1 MRNLG
6 LVESGDGYFG
16 MAARRDEKKHHS
28 FKILPSRMKEIEKRK
43 KKRAKKKKEIQVDIC
58 QYRRSMGLGALANE
72 CRDPI

>member
-43 KKRAKKKKEIQVDIC
+43 KKSKKEKRNPSRYLSISSIDGPW
-58 QYRRSMGLGALANE
+58 RTG
-72 CRDPI
+72 